1 MNQPSFLVISIM
13 ATERTSDKIIKITQ
27 ELIQTRGYSAI
38 SFDDIAVRVGI
49 KKPSIVHHFANKS
62 ELAAAVVDN
71 YRSMFLGLL
80 AQSANS
86 ESAARNLEVYFQPY
100 LQFGE
105 SGNLICL
112 CGALAG
118 EFSALP
124 ESVQLQVSGFFQE
137 QRNWI
142 CQQISLGINNNEFA
156 TGLDA
161 NATATWVLSCL
172 QGALLVRRAGGITTC
187 VEDAVLTIKNYLRIS

>member
-1 MNQPSFLVISIM
+1 M

-49 KKPSIVHHFANKS
+49 KKPSIVHHFANKGV
-62 ELAAAVVDN
+62 LAAAVVDN
-71 YRSMFLGLL
+71 YRAMFLGLL
-80 AQSANS
+80 AQSAS
-86 ESAARNLEVYFQPY
+86 TDRASDNLTVYFQPY

-105 SGNLICL
+105 NGNLICL

-124 ESVQLQVSGFFQE
+124 EPVQLQVSGFFQE
-137 QRNWI
+137 QRHWI
-142 CQQISLGINNNEFA
+142 SQQISLGIDNKEFA
-156 TGLDA
+156 SNLDSQ
-161 NATATWVLSCL
+161 ATATWLLSCL
-172 QGALLVRRAGGITTC
+172 QGALLVRRAGGIETC
-187 VEDAVLTIKNYLRIS
+187 VEDAVVTIKRYLGIF